1 MGNDDLK
8 EEIMRCFSNAPTMV
22 QAISILRGI
31 RQRHNEQACL
41 YTARYE
47 FIHNRAHNIQPE
59 EQTQVS
65 ELIHYASTLLPHL
78 QRKLLKKLNSLH
90 QPKSLREAMDV
101 TMDMEVEHQITQ
113 PEQQLTIMETCYE
126 ETPMEETCTTEEVQ
140 TRSQAQ
146 KQGQQQHQG
155 SHSQFPRHQNAGQK
169 SFQGNQNYNK
179 SNYGSGYKS
188 QYNKGNGQYHGNKP
202 LYQGQHQPVSTQAPI
217 QKPRIDFGM
226 ILPTKFGLEQFLEMT
241 KVLKCIEDKYSKP
254 PYNTHEP
261 SNQGNNSDKENQQ
274 SNGLMQST
282 SQTSQHGQITQNTQ
296 IGNVSS
302 GAHGNVN
309 GL

>member
-1 MGNDDLK
+1 MSEGDVTTIIAGMDDTVDDDDLK

-31 RQRHNEQACL
+31 RQRHNEQAHL
-41 YTARYE
+41 YAARYE
-47 FIHNRAHNIQPE
+47 FVHNRAHNIQPE
-59 EQTQVS
+59 EQTLVS
-65 ELIHYASTLLPHL
+65 ELIHYTSTLLPHL

-217 QKPRIDFGM
+217 PQPRIDFGM
-226 ILPTKFGLEQFLEMT
+226 ILPMKFGLEQFLEMT
-241 KVLKCIEDKYSKP
+241 KALKCIEDKYSKP
-254 PYNTHEP
+254 PYNRREP
-261 SNQGNNSDKENQQ
+261 STQGNNSNKENQQ
-274 SNGLMQST
+274 PNGSMQLT
-282 SQTSQHGQITQNTQ
+282 SQTSQHGQIT
-296 IGNVSS
+296 
-302 GAHGNVN
+302 
-309 GL
+309 